1 MPIPKPFQRPP
12 SSPTLA
18 SVIASKVDPQR
29 PGVVDVELGAGTGA
43 VTQALLDH
51 GVPAGRLL
59 AVENSPYYVE
69 LLRNRF
75 PDVKI
80 VQGDA
85 LQFDRLL
92 PADMPV
98 AAVVSGIPLLHLAPA
113 QRRAFIERALAVQP
127 VDGLYVAAFLWLGCR
142 RWSRAATWPWTGR
155 WSGAIFRRLISG
167 PSQRRIAL
175 HARRGPPWPMPA
187 ASELAR
193 LDRRHGPVFS
203 PALA

>member
-1 MPIPKPFQRPP
+1 MPAYAQFLRGLIADPKAVSAPTP

-29 PGVVDVELGAGTGA
+29 PGVVVELGAGTGA

-69 LLRNRF
+69 LLRKRF

-127 VDGLYVAAFLWLGCR
+127 VDGLYVQLSYGWVPPVEPGRNMAMERTVVWRNFPPAHIWTFTAAD
-142 RWSRAATWPWTGR
+142 SVPRAAR
-155 WSGAIFRRLISG
+155 
-167 PSQRRIAL
+167 
-175 HARRGPPWPMPA
+175 
-187 ASELAR
+187 
-193 LDRRHGPVFS
+193 
-203 PALA
+203 PALAYAGRLRTGPA